1 MTTAWTPAQV
11 RTIDP
16 ATTPRVPVITGAER
30 SDLLPGLVYWDMWPI
45 QDATGHI
52 ARLGERELWMALSA
66 PDRGDPALRH
76 FEAKIRLLERTGPL
90 GAERWIDLGP
100 VLPDGPVPYEREWA
114 GSASTDGSR
123 VSLWFTGAGTS
134 ERPGGYQQALYEAHA
149 IIGPEGLPRDWSAPQ
164 LSLASGPAY
173 QSADAHDGEPG
184 RIKAFRDPAWLCDPA
199 DGAEYLVFTASVAGA
214 SSPFNGAVGLARRT
228 ADGWE
233 ALPPLVTADG
243 VNNELER
250 AHVLVHQ
257 GRYLV
262 FWVTQTS
269 TFAPQL
275 RSAPNGLYGMIAD
288 SLAGPWRPLNGSGL
302 VLANPVDEPLQSYSW
317 FVSADLVVSSFVD
330 IWGLRG
336 GPCPVDTAAL
346 ARHFGGVPAPL
357 LQLVVEGDCC
367 RIAERT
373 TA

>member
-16 ATTPRVPVITGAER
+16 ATAPRVPVITGAER
-30 SDLLPGLVYWDMWPI
+30 SDLLSGLVYWDMWPI

-66 PDRGDPALRH
+66 PHRGDPALRH

-90 GAERWIDLGP
+90 GAERWTDLGP
-100 VLPDGPVPYEREWA
+100 VLPNGPVPYEREWA
-114 GSASTDGSR
+114 GSASTDGTR

-149 IIGPEGLPRDWSAPQ
+149 IIGPDGLPRDWSAPL

-250 AHVLVHQ
+250 AHVVVHQ

-336 GPCPVDTAAL
+336 EPCPVDTAAL